1 MSIWSRIANTLH
13 GDRVN
18 REIDEEL
25 QSHLQEAIESG
36 RDPAEAR
43 RAIGN
48 ALSLREQAREFRIL
62 PWLDSVKMD
71 AIFGWRQL
79 RKNKITTAAAV
90 LSLALG
96 IGACT
101 AAFRLID
108 AVLLRP
114 LPITDPANLY
124 DLTLVRDDGR
134 VGESWSYPGFT
145 QMREAVKGK
154 AELIAVSLIEPSDVT
169 YASDAD
175 MEKANVQWVSGWM
188 FSSFGLHAAAGRLLT
203 ESDDTTPG
211 ASPVAVLSYDYWT
224 RRFGRDPK
232 VVGKTFRFG
241 RNLYQIIGVVDGPFS
256 GTQTGAMTEIFLPT
270 MMSRKVKETAAFWHL
285 TLLRFLP
292 GAKRE
297 AVRQQLAATWR
308 AWEAERLR
316 EVPHDVLERH
326 LNEQLRIE
334 PAGAGASN
342 LQREYRSSLWMLAML
357 TTLVLLIA
365 CANVANLITAQAESR
380 SRETAVRVSLGA
392 GRSRLVRLVMLES
405 LWIALLAAAAG
416 SAFAWWAAPFV
427 VSRINPVTNPTQ
439 LSLPF
444 DFRLLAFGIVLTLA
458 VTLIFGSIPALRS
471 SRIMPARVL
480 KGGED
485 PKARHRTMYLLVAGQ
500 VAFCFMIL
508 QLTGLFVVTFQRL
521 ADRPVGF
528 SPERV
533 LVMDTVASQPQPPAI
548 WEQELEYLRSL
559 RGVESAA
566 MANDTLLSPWDWVS
580 VVSVTSAPPSPVVV
594 HMMNISPGWLHVM
607 RIPLL
612 SGRDLRP
619 EDVYP
624 GTAIVNQA
632 FARAYFD
639 GKDPVGRR
647 FEAFSEH
654 NQRFGFEIVGL
665 CGDAARSDVREPMLP
680 QAYFPFRSLDPS
692 GQLHADSEAEILVR
706 TSASDPNTMAAGLRR
721 EVPVGRAEFRVS
733 DVTPQVDINQAH
745 TVRERLLATLSLFFA
760 TVALLLAG
768 VGLYGVLN
776 HSIVQRRREIGIRMA
791 VGAQAG
797 DVAQLVTARMV
808 AAVLSG
814 AAAGLIA
821 GLLGAH
827 RLQALLFEVR
837 ATDAMMLMLPLSA
850 IVAVAILATLP
861 AVLRAVHI
869 DPLVMLRT
877 E

>member
-1 MSIWSRIANTLH
+1 
-13 GDRVN
+13 
-18 REIDEEL
+18 
-25 QSHLQEAIESG
+25 
-36 RDPAEAR
+36 
-43 RAIGN
+43 
-48 ALSLREQAREFRIL
+48 
-62 PWLDSVKMD
+62 
-71 AIFGWRQL
+71 
-79 RKNKITTAAAV
+79 
-90 LSLALG
+90 
-96 IGACT
+96 
-101 AAFRLID
+101 
-108 AVLLRP
+108 
-114 LPITDPANLY
+114 
-124 DLTLVRDDGR
+124 
-134 VGESWSYPGFT
+134 
-145 QMREAVKGK
+145 
-154 AELIAVSLIEPSDVT
+154 
-169 YASDAD
+169 
-175 MEKANVQWVSGWM
+175 
-188 FSSFGLHAAAGRLLT
+188 
-203 ESDDTTPG
+203 
-211 ASPVAVLSYDYWT
+211 
-224 RRFGRDPK
+224 
-232 VVGKTFRFG
+232 
-241 RNLYQIIGVVDGPFS
+241 
-256 GTQTGAMTEIFLPT
+256 
-270 MMSRKVKETAAFWHL
+270 
-285 TLLRFLP
+285 
-292 GAKRE
+292 
-297 AVRQQLAATWR
+297 
-308 AWEAERLR
+308 
-316 EVPHDVLERH
+316 
-326 LNEQLRIE
+326 
-334 PAGAGASN
+334 
-342 LQREYRSSLWMLAML
+342 
-357 TTLVLLIA
+357 
-365 CANVANLITAQAESR
+365 
-380 SRETAVRVSLGA
+380 
-392 GRSRLVRLVMLES
+392 
-405 LWIALLAAAAG
+405 
-416 SAFAWWAAPFV
+416 
-427 VSRINPVTNPTQ
+427 
-439 LSLPF
+439 
-444 DFRLLAFGIVLTLA
+444 
-458 VTLIFGSIPALRS
+458 
-471 SRIMPARVL
+471 
-480 KGGED
+480 
-485 PKARHRTMYLLVAGQ
+485 
-500 VAFCFMIL
+500 
-508 QLTGLFVVTFQRL
+508 
-521 ADRPVGF
+521 
-528 SPERV
+528 
-533 LVMDTVASQPQPPAI
+533 MDTVASQPQPPAI

-580 VVSVTSAPPSPVVV
+580 VVSVTGAPPSPVVV

-692 GQLHADSEAEILVR
+692 GQLHADTEAEILVR
-706 TSASDPNTMAAGLRR
+706 TSDSDPNSMAAGLRR

-776 HSIVQRRREIGIRMA
+776 HSVVQRRHEIGIRMA

-827 RLQALLFEVR
+827 RLQALLFQVR

-850 IVAVAILATLP
+850 IAAVAVLATLP

-869 DPLVMLRT
+869 NPLVMLRN